1 LRDLSRFFVP
11 HFSLRRHG
19 STANRRICDFD
30 KKKQR
35 RRVPADKEVGNRRT
49 TGYLEVTDCDL
60 KFEGAPMSG
69 NELTTIDVRVAD
81 SIYLIRGNQVV
92 LDADLARMYGV
103 ETKALNQAV
112 KRRQERFPKDFMF
125 QLSSEEFEILKNQT
139 PSSTTWGGRRY
150 PPYAFTELGVAML
163 SSVLNSTRAIQVNI
177 AIMRTFV
184 RLRQLLASDEKLA
197 RKLREME
204 RRYDNQFRVV
214 FDAIRQLSSP
224 PASTSRRI
232 GFGVTDE

>member
-1 LRDLSRFFVP
+1 
-11 HFSLRRHG
+11 
-19 STANRRICDFD
+19 
-30 KKKQR
+30 
-35 RRVPADKEVGNRRT
+35 
-49 TGYLEVTDCDL
+49 
-60 KFEGAPMSG
+60 
-69 NELTTIDVRVAD
+69 
-81 SIYLIRGNQVV
+81 
-92 LDADLARMYGV
+92 
-103 ETKALNQAV
+103 
-112 KRRQERFPKDFMF
+112 MF
-125 QLSSEEFEILKNQT
+125 QLSPGEFEILKHQT

-163 SSVLNSTRAIQVNI
+163 SSVLNSPRAIQVNI

-214 FDAIRQLSSP
+214 FDAIRQLSSR